1 MAVNDTL
8 ARSSS
13 MSVFVVDEPV
23 LWNLRYPAS
32 GQLFQHIV
40 TGRGFAG
47 PEGNAGGVQPVS

>member
-1 MAVNDTL
+1 
-8 ARSSS
+8 